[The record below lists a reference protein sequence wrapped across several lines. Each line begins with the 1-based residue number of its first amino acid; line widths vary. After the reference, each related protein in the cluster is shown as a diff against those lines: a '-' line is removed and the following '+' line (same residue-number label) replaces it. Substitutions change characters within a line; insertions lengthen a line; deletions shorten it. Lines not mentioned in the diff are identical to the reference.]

1 MTEEFTR
8 IASKKTFLNS
18 KDGTESPMYIL
29 IRNVADLNMVS
40 YKYFHYVP
48 QKSDYAMRVLLRNE
62 ALYIDFLRNHNQEEF
77 YKLFNSGRLYKVVT
91 GAVRKAEKAVE
102 AQVNKWELVDRE
114 LLLAK
119 KNGNMDK
126 YYGLLNNLKA
136 RAEEAIFPKIL
147 FR

>member
-1 MTEEFTR
+1 MTEEIIR
-8 IASKKTFLNS
+8 IESEKTFLNGNDS
-18 KDGTESPMYIL
+18 TEKPMYVL
-29 IRNVADLNMVS
+29 IRSISDLNIVS

-48 QKSDYAMRVLLRNE
+48 QKRDYSVRIFLRNE
-62 ALYIDFLRNHNQEEF
+62 ALYIDFLRNHKQEEF
-77 YKLFNSGRLYKVVT
+77 IKLFNNGRLYQAVT
-91 GAVRKAEKAVE
+91 GAVHKAEKTVE

-136 RAEEAIFPKIL
+136 KAEEAVFTQML
-147 FR
+147 FC